1 MRCLR
6 RAVLILALTAAP
18 ATAQGVIPDLGWL
31 SDGRRFVE
39 GDIITIVVDE
49 FTSASADRAT
59 SAREDRTSDVAAG
72 FRSFGAG
79 SATGQDVDLGTLL
92 ASQSSQRGRDVRQ
105 DRMSSEVSVRV
116 LSVEPNGTLRIEGTK
131 KVVIDE
137 HEQEVT
143 VRGAV
148 RPQDISSA
156 NTVESWRVA
165 EAEVLYATDGS
176 LAQADK
182 SFIMKI
188 LGWIIP

>member
-1 MRCLR
+1 MRCYAGAL
-6 RAVLILALTAAP
+6 LALALSAAP
-18 ATAQGVIPDLGWL
+18 SAAQAVIPDLGWL
-31 SDGRRFVE
+31 SDGRRFVQ

-49 FTSASADRAT
+49 FTSASADRTT

-72 FRSFGAG
+72 FRSFGG
-79 SATGQDVDLGTLL
+79 TSATGQDVDLGTLL
-92 ASQSSQRGRDVRQ
+92 ASQSSQRGRDIRQ

-116 LSVEPNGTLRIEGTK
+116 LEVEPNGTLRIEGTK